1 MLLCLICGQRMDA
14 LMPNSF
20 DLMRGLWPIKG
31 GVGITQTTSRK
42 QGRKKNSKKPFGIE
56 KNFLKLSCFVFLVFS
71 SYCKCESLGYS
82 GLWEIE

>member
-31 GVGITQTTSRK
+31 GVGITQKHQGNKEERK
-42 QGRKKNSKKPFGIE
+42 IARSH
-56 KNFLKLSCFVFLVFS
+56 LA
-71 SYCKCESLGYS
+71 
-82 GLWEIE
+82 